1 MALRPREVAQALG
14 VSERFVRQILPELP
28 HVRLGAAVVVP
39 TDMLREW
46 LREKARREKSRVGDV
61 VDEVLKSFEGSG

>member
-1 MALRPREVAQALG
+1 MALRPREAAQVLG

-28 HVRLGAAVVVP
+28 RVRLGGAVVIP

-46 LREKARREKSRVGDV
+46 LREQAGKEKSRVEGV
-61 VDEVLKSFEGSG
+61 VNEVLKSFEGNG

>member
-28 HVRLGAAVVVP
+28 HVRLGGAVVVP

-46 LREKARREKSRVGDV
+46 LREKARTERGRVETVVNEVLEGFKGDV
-61 VDEVLKSFEGSG
+61 